1 MSKNELRKKCL
12 AVRKNIPDKTI
23 KSNEI
28 YNEII
33 NCSEYLD
40 AKTIA
45 FYYSTEDEVDTEN
58 LIAYTFLKEKTVLLP
73 RVVGK
78 QMVFLKVDETTKYQK
93 SKFGIKE
100 PISTEEYDPSQIDL
114 FIVPGVAFDI
124 KGNRL
129 GYGGG
134 YYDRYLCL
142 SDAPKL
148 GIAFE
153 EQIINSIPTDE
164 NDIQMDIVQ
173 TEKERYYGTKRLQL
187 SKRKK

>member
-93 SKFGIKE
+93 S
-100 PISTEEYDPSQIDL
+100 
-114 FIVPGVAFDI
+114 
-124 KGNRL
+124 
-129 GYGGG
+129 
-134 YYDRYLCL
+134 
-142 SDAPKL
+142 
-148 GIAFE
+148 
-153 EQIINSIPTDE
+153 
-164 NDIQMDIVQ
+164 
-173 TEKERYYGTKRLQL
+173 
-187 SKRKK
+187 